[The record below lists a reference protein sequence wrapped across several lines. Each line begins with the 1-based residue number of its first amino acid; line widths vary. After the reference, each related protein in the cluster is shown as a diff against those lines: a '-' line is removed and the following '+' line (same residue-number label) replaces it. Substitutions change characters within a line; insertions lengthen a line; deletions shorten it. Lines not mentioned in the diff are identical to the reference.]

1 MADKDLELEAL
12 REQIVEKERDIT
24 GRDQTIAVRDA
35 EIRDLNDEIQCLNG
49 VINQNG
55 LQAGDLMSQ
64 MSDL

>member
-12 REQIVEKERDIT
+12 REQIVDKERDISE
-24 GRDQTIAVRDA
+24 RDQTIASRDLD
-35 EIRDLNDEIQCLNG
+35 IRDLNDEIQRLNG